1 MHRSR
6 AVRWAGAIRGDLARA
21 ARSLRTKSRNKPRDA
36 GRGQEGLDARL
47 AAVERRLAHLESMIE
62 GLQDSVHRESIRQGE
77 KIDQLQKNA
86 DPAAL
91 RRALGRDAREHG
103 L

>member
-1 MHRSR
+1 
-6 AVRWAGAIRGDLARA
+6 
-21 ARSLRTKSRNKPRDA
+21 
-36 GRGQEGLDARL
+36 
-47 AAVERRLAHLESMIE
+47 MIE

>member
-1 MHRSR
+1 LWWRGFR
-6 AVRWAGAIRGDLARA
+6 ERRERLVRPTEAQ
-21 ARSLRTKSRNKPRDA
+21 SLETI
-36 GRGQEGLDARL
+36 
-47 AAVERRLAHLESMIE
+47 ERRLAHLESMIE
-62 GLQDSVHRESIRQGE
+62 GLQDAMHRESVRQQIE
-77 KIDQLQKNA
+77 IEQLERRV